1 LEKRGEIKGSI
12 LDIGCGTGENSL
24 YFAGLTGLGAKL
36 MVTSATR
43 IKVGGKKTKLDELA
57 SQMNKA
63 ASVKFLPTRSG
74 NVAQS
79 IEIGQ

>member
-1 LEKRGEIKGSI
+1 VIRLERRVATFDFGFKVT
-12 LDIGCGTGENSL
+12 GT
-24 YFAGLTGLGAKL
+24 
-36 MVTSATR
+36 TR
-43 IKVGGKKTKLDELA
+43 IKVAGKKAKLDELA
-57 SQMNKA
+57 SQTNKA